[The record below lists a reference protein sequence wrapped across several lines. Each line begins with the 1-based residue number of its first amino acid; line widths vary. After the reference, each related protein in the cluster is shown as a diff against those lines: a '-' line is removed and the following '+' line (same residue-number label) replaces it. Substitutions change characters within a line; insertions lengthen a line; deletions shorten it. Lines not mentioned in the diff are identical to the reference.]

1 MIRLLLR
8 QYSKD
13 MLNENDLQK
22 QNWALLAHAKA
33 SSALVRSTNRDD
45 LIEGVCNAIINQP
58 PYVLAWVGLAN
69 HDPLKTVSVIGAHG
83 AAAEY
88 AKGIDIKWST
98 DTPEG
103 QGPTGEC
110 IQSGLPVLIND
121 VEKDPRFLPWR
132 ERARPYGIR
141 SVIAVP
147 IRDHDP
153 QVLGALTVYANL
165 PDAFG
170 NTETVLFESLAKEI
184 GFGLVGIEKQHQLDN
199 EITQREQVHRQ
210 LVDSLHATIEAISR
224 TMEWRDPY
232 TAGHQKKVA
241 LLSEAIARKLGWDEE
256 KIKGLYLAALVH
268 DMGKI
273 ATPAEILT
281 KPSQLSETEMTLIR
295 EHPNTGYEILKD
307 VPFSW
312 PIAEA
317 VRQHHERLDGSGY
330 PRGLKG
336 DAIIPEARVLGI
348 ADTIEAM
355 TSHRPYRPGLGLDKA
370 IEQVKLEAGIRLD
383 AQMSQAACELLE
395 QDEFRKLMTSG

>member
-22 QNWALLAHAKA
+22 QNGALLAHAKA

-121 VEKDPRFLPWR
+121 VEKDPRFFPWR

-199 EITQREQVHRQ
+199 EITQREQVYRQ